1 MILMITVYTYLCF
14 SIFGY
19 YDPDKKKRCLRKQN
33 VLMFVMHLT
42 AFLVMYLEKKDTK
55 ILALYL
61 MQVTLLGG
69 TILLYSFIYPK
80 VSRLVVNN
88 MCMLLSIGFIMIT
101 RLNYDKAA
109 KQYLIAAA
117 GIVLCLVIPI
127 IIRKVRFLSE
137 WRILYGIVG
146 IVSLAVVV
154 VVGRVSYGAMLGFTV
169 AGINIQPSEL
179 VKIAFILAGAAT
191 LDRLFRRRNLILFIA
206 FSAVCVGALALMG
219 DFGTALVFFVCFL
232 VISFMRS
239 GSFATL
245 FLAIGGAALAVMLVL
260 TVKPYVA
267 QRFATW
273 GHAWEDPLNTG
284 FQQVRTMSAT
294 AAGGLFGRG
303 AGAGWLKNIFAA
315 NTDMVFGVVC
325 EELGLIV
332 ALCCVLSLLLL
343 AVFSVR
349 SAAAGRSSY
358 YVIASCATV
367 TIFMAQLAL
376 NVFGSLDLLP
386 FTGVT
391 FPFVSKGGSSLI
403 SCWGMLA
410 YIKAGDTRS
419 GGSFALRTS
428 FENARRGK
436 KKKEAVK

>member
-1 MILMITVYTYLCF
+1 MITVYTYLCF

-179 VKIAFILAGAAT
+179 VKIVF
-191 LDRLFRRRNLILFIA
+191 
-206 FSAVCVGALALMG
+206 
-219 DFGTALVFFVCFL
+219 VFFVASSFKRSTEFKDL
-232 VISFMRS
+232 VS
-239 GSFATL
+239 
-245 FLAIGGAALAVMLVL
+245 
-260 TVKPYVA
+260 
-267 QRFATW
+267 
-273 GHAWEDPLNTG
+273 
-284 FQQVRTMSAT
+284 
-294 AAGGLFGRG
+294 
-303 AGAGWLKNIFAA
+303 
-315 NTDMVFGVVC
+315 
-325 EELGLIV
+325 
-332 ALCCVLSLLLL
+332 
-343 AVFSVR
+343 
-349 SAAAGRSSY
+349 
-358 YVIASCATV
+358 
-367 TIFMAQLAL
+367 
-376 NVFGSLDLLP
+376 
-386 FTGVT
+386 
-391 FPFVSKGGSSLI
+391 
-403 SCWGMLA
+403 
-410 YIKAGDTRS
+410 
-419 GGSFALRTS
+419 
-428 FENARRGK
+428 
-436 KKKEAVK
+436 

>member
-137 WRILYGIVG
+137 
-146 IVSLAVVV
+146 S
-154 VVGRVSYGAMLGFTV
+154 VSYTH
-169 AGINIQPSEL
+169 
-179 VKIAFILAGAAT
+179 
-191 LDRLFRRRNLILFIA
+191 LDVYKRQTPCVPASDRCQRDRTERR
-206 FSAVCVGALALMG
+206 SW
-219 DFGTALVFFVCFL
+219 DSFGT
-232 VISFMRS
+232 
-239 GSFATL
+239 
-245 FLAIGGAALAVMLVL
+245 
-260 TVKPYVA
+260 
-267 QRFATW
+267 
-273 GHAWEDPLNTG
+273 
-284 FQQVRTMSAT
+284 RT
-294 AAGGLFGRG
+294 R
-303 AGAGWLKNIFAA
+303 
-315 NTDMVFGVVC
+315 
-325 EELGLIV
+325 
-332 ALCCVLSLLLL
+332 
-343 AVFSVR
+343 
-349 SAAAGRSSY
+349 
-358 YVIASCATV
+358 
-367 TIFMAQLAL
+367 
-376 NVFGSLDLLP
+376 
-386 FTGVT
+386 
-391 FPFVSKGGSSLI
+391 
-403 SCWGMLA
+403 
-410 YIKAGDTRS
+410 
-419 GGSFALRTS
+419 
-428 FENARRGK
+428 
-436 KKKEAVK
+436 